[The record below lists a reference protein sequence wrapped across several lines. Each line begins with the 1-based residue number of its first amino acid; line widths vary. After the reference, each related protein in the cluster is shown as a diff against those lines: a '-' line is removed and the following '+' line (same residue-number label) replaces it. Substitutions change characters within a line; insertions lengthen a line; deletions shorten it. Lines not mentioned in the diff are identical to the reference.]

1 MQAKSPVPSAK
12 PPAAN
17 SNPPD
22 YSKEPLVIESVFS
35 TMKFENDGTYSY
47 EVAQKTHIQSQ
58 AGVQALG
65 VLQFSYAAATSSFDL
80 GYVRVVKPD
89 GRTVETPSE
98 NALDM
103 PAEITRQA
111 PFYSDL
117 HQEQIAVKGLEIG
130 DRLETRYR
138 VTIKKP
144 LDPGQFWEFYDFSKN
159 AITLDEE
166 LEISFPQGKSVTVKS
181 PTVQPV
187 TNVADGRRVYRWKS
201 SNLSIKKATKDDAS
215 PDSDESSTHDIQI
228 TTFGSW
234 PEIGQWIQSLVTP
247 RAAVSPEIQA
257 KADELTRGAKTD
269 AEKIQILY
277 NFVSTKYRYIGVA
290 LGIGRYQ
297 PHAAEDVLS
306 NGYGD
311 CKDKHTLF
319 AALLAAEKITAF
331 PALISSKSKIDANI
345 PSPAQFDHV
354 ITAIPQRD
362 GFLFLDTTPEV
373 APFAYLSPVLRK
385 KQALVVP
392 STGPAR
398 LVQTPEDPPFKSID
412 TFVADGALD
421 ESGTFQGKMQF
432 TLRSDSEI
440 AFRIWFRQA
449 GQSKYKDVM
458 QSVSSN
464 FGFGGTVSNVTVTPP
479 DQTDVPFHIEYDY
492 ERKKYSDWEHRQIT
506 VPFPPIFVPA
516 APEDSVGDLK
526 PIRLGPPYEEVY
538 RATVKLPT
546 GADPHLHAPIYLHE
560 DFAEYHSTYSLDK
573 GVLNAERHLIVK
585 QPEVSVLQIAAY
597 RSFVKAIVEDEST
610 YIPLSGESF
619 ASGSDA
625 DSTESSVNPD
635 VFALVQH
642 GREAWQE
649 RNMPK
654 AIDYFRQAV
663 AKDPTFAAAWM
674 SLGAAHFMDGEDDKG
689 IEEMK
694 KAIALDPSNVYALKF
709 LASTLTAKGR
719 GPDALDVWKSLEK
732 ASPKDAEA
740 PLTIARILAQE
751 KKYPEAIAELQAAE
765 DRDLD
770 DTSLV
775 LELGET
781 YLAAG
786 NNEKAIA
793 AIRQAADDEPTVVT
807 LNDAAYVLADK
818 GVDLEDA
825 LKYAERSV
833 GEAESDSAEIDLDN
847 LAFDNLKQTTSL
859 AAGWDT
865 LGWVHFRLGHFDLAE
880 KYLNAAWVLDQ
891 DAVSAD
897 HLGQLYEK
905 LGKTHEAVIAYS
917 HALSAV
923 GTHPENSAARLKA
936 LRPGA
941 KYQAGEKPD
950 SSVLQDM
957 RTVTL
962 KRKSM
967 KHASAEFYLLFS
979 SDGKPPQV
987 KFISGSD
994 SLEELSKDLAAAKY
1008 NVSFPDSEPAQILR
1022 RGVLD
1027 CEPEVPV
1034 CMFVLIPPD
1043 SVRSLE

>member
-1 MQAKSPVPSAK
+1 
-12 PPAAN
+12 
-17 SNPPD
+17 
-22 YSKEPLVIESVFS
+22 
-35 TMKFENDGTYSY
+35 
-47 EVAQKTHIQSQ
+47 
-58 AGVQALG
+58 
-65 VLQFSYAAATSSFDL
+65 
-80 GYVRVVKPD
+80 
-89 GRTVETPSE
+89 
-98 NALDM
+98 
-103 PAEITRQA
+103 
-111 PFYSDL
+111 
-117 HQEQIAVKGLEIG
+117 
-130 DRLETRYR
+130 
-138 VTIKKP
+138 
-144 LDPGQFWEFYDFSKN
+144 
-159 AITLDEE
+159 
-166 LEISFPQGKSVTVKS
+166 
-181 PTVQPV
+181 
-187 TNVADGRRVYRWKS
+187 
-201 SNLSIKKATKDDAS
+201 
-215 PDSDESSTHDIQI
+215 
-228 TTFGSW
+228 
-234 PEIGQWIQSLVTP
+234 
-247 RAAVSPEIQA
+247 
-257 KADELTRGAKTD
+257 
-269 AEKIQILY
+269 
-277 NFVSTKYRYIGVA
+277 
-290 LGIGRYQ
+290 
-297 PHAAEDVLS
+297 
-306 NGYGD
+306 
-311 CKDKHTLF
+311 
-319 AALLAAEKITAF
+319 
-331 PALISSKSKIDANI
+331 
-345 PSPAQFDHV
+345 
-354 ITAIPQRD
+354 
-362 GFLFLDTTPEV
+362 
-373 APFAYLSPVLRK
+373 
-385 KQALVVP
+385 
-392 STGPAR
+392 
-398 LVQTPEDPPFKSID
+398 
-412 TFVADGALD
+412 
-421 ESGTFQGKMQF
+421 
-432 TLRSDSEI
+432 
-440 AFRIWFRQA
+440 
-449 GQSKYKDVM
+449 
-458 QSVSSN
+458 
-464 FGFGGTVSNVTVTPP
+464 
-479 DQTDVPFHIEYDY
+479 
-492 ERKKYSDWEHRQIT
+492 
-506 VPFPPIFVPA
+506 
-516 APEDSVGDLK
+516 
-526 PIRLGPPYEEVY
+526 
-538 RATVKLPT
+538 
-546 GADPHLHAPIYLHE
+546 
-560 DFAEYHSTYSLDK
+560 
-573 GVLNAERHLIVK
+573 
-585 QPEVSVLQIAAY
+585 
-597 RSFVKAIVEDEST
+597 
-610 YIPLSGESF
+610 
-619 ASGSDA
+619 
-625 DSTESSVNPD
+625 
-635 VFALVQH
+635 
-642 GREAWQE
+642 
-649 RNMPK
+649 
-654 AIDYFRQAV
+654 
-663 AKDPTFAAAWM
+663 
-674 SLGAAHFMDGEDDKG
+674 
-689 IEEMK
+689 
-694 KAIALDPSNVYALKF
+694 SNVYALKF